1 MAIDITDATFQ
12 KEVIERSMI
21 TPVVI
26 DLWAQ
31 WCGPCKTLGPIL
43 EKLTA
48 ATNGEVILAKVDVD
62 SCPQVAQ
69 AFQVQS
75 IPAVYAMKDG
85 KIVDGFVGAQSQPI
99 QMGQLAVFG
108 EGDEIVVKAAQ
119 HQESRS
125 PNLEL
130 FILGGAPIKEPVAW
144 MGPFVM
150 NTKREVLQAFE
161 DFQKGLLGS
170 IPAIYKEDAKP
181 KAPLNRTDK
190 LQGDSAGASSDDSAA
205 VLDVHGAPT
214 DMQESTER

>member
-1 MAIDITDATFQ
+1 LIHATVAPGAELRLPWRSDYNALVYSMA
-12 KEVIERSMI
+12 
-21 TPVVI
+21 
-26 DLWAQ
+26 
-31 WCGPCKTLGPIL
+31 GH
-43 EKLTA
+43 
-48 ATNGEVILAKVDVD
+48 
-62 SCPQVAQ
+62 
-69 AFQVQS
+69 
-75 IPAVYAMKDG
+75 
-85 KIVDGFVGAQSQPI
+85 GFVGAQSQPI

-190 LQGDSAGASSDDSAA
+190 LQGDSAGSGSGESTSANTRDSTA

-214 DMQESTER
+214 DMQESSER